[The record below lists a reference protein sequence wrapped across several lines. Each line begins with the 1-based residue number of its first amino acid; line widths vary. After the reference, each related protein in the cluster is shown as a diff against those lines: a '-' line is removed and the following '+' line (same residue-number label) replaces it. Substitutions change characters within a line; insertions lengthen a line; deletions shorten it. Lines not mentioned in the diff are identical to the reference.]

1 MIETLQTQLPKTV
14 GFKLR
19 GKLHDADYQSFVPAV
34 EKVIA
39 AEGKLRL
46 FVQFEDFHGWDVH
59 AAYDDLKFAMK
70 HYGDFDRIAMVGDR
84 RWEKWMAVVCRPFT
98 KATVRYFDCSRVED
112 AWTWLQEGIERQV
125 PT

>member
-19 GKLHDADYQSFVPAV
+19 GKLHDADYQTFVPAV

-59 AAYDDLKFAMK
+59 AAYDDLKFAMR
-70 HYGDFDRIAMVGDR
+70 HYRDFDRIAMVGDR
-84 RWEKWMAVVCRPFT
+84 NWEKWMAVVCRPFQSDR
-98 KATVRYFDCSRVED
+98 AVLRLLEH
-112 AWTWLQEGIERQV
+112 
-125 PT
+125 